1 MKPLEPANPA
11 ATVWG
16 MGIKTQKTLSIATA
30 LAALAGG
37 TLGVGTAGAQ
47 ERSSSIDQFV
57 QMSSSLFSNP
67 AGQQP
72 AGTGLMVPLAEGAT
86 QLPNDQVQPALD
98 TTLRAKN
105 NDKVTVDFRS
115 DGTLTYNDGCNTG
128 NSTYQVDTTGRLRV
142 GDLNE
147 TRMACPPG
155 AEVAANDLK
164 TILRAGPAVFQ
175 VDPSTLALAA
185 QGQSVEFVKL
195 PVRVVD

>member
-1 MKPLEPANPA
+1 M
-11 ATVWG
+11 
-16 MGIKTQKTLSIATA
+16 
-30 LAALAGG
+30 
-37 TLGVGTAGAQ
+37 
-47 ERSSSIDQFV
+47 
-57 QMSSSLFSNP
+57 
-67 AGQQP
+67 
-72 AGTGLMVPLAEGAT
+72 
-86 QLPNDQVQPALD
+86 
-98 TTLRAKN
+98 
-105 NDKVTVDFRS
+105 
-115 DGTLTYNDGCNTG
+115 
-128 NSTYQVDTTGRLRV
+128 DTTGRLRV

>member
-1 MKPLEPANPA
+1 
-11 ATVWG
+11 
-16 MGIKTQKTLSIATA
+16 
-30 LAALAGG
+30 
-37 TLGVGTAGAQ
+37 
-47 ERSSSIDQFV
+47 
-57 QMSSSLFSNP
+57 
-67 AGQQP
+67 
-72 AGTGLMVPLAEGAT
+72 MVPLVEGAT

-105 NDKVTVDFRS
+105 NDKVTVDFRP

-185 QGQSVEFVKL
+185 QGQSIEFVKL